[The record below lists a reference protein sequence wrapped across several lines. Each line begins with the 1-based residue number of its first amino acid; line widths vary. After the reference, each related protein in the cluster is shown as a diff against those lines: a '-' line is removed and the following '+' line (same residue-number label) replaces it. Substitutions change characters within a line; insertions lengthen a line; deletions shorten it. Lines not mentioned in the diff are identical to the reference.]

1 LYDADTGILSDL
13 TDDGYEKIY
22 IPYTSF
28 ETDRN
33 IDYLMANGLRYNT
46 DRFFL

>member
-1 LYDADTGILSDL
+1 MRTQGYCPILPM
-13 TDDGYEKIY
+13 TDMKKIY

-33 IDYLMANGLRYNT
+33 IDYLMANGLRYKY
-46 DRFFL
+46 RQVFFL